1 MDYAVWTL
9 RQKQRGDVKHGVVSN
24 AFHAHIS
31 TSPEGPTHLTSAEV
45 SPGEKKTRWKR
56 QRERDAADEE
66 GTTRRS
72 ETRPTNTT
80 ALLTTH
86 VAATSAGSGP
96 SSTAASDW
104 LRRGRLFGALR
115 QSERRI
121 LDKGVWEKTL
131 SLKMWA
137 TSVYLLLTR
146 HAHAHASDFNA
157 CGTLRTSHEWGCYS
171 WNVFTQSAGDWRKKK
186 EMRASFDRLW
196 QGFVNIFGFFFLDF
210 LTSVFSIL

>member
-1 MDYAVWTL
+1 M
-9 RQKQRGDVKHGVVSN
+9 VSN

-45 SPGEKKTRWKR
+45 SPGEKKDKVKEAE
-56 QRERDAADEE
+56 RERDAADEE

-131 SLKMWA
+131 SLRM
-137 TSVYLLLTR
+137 
-146 HAHAHASDFNA
+146 
-157 CGTLRTSHEWGCYS
+157 
-171 WNVFTQSAGDWRKKK
+171 
-186 EMRASFDRLW
+186 
-196 QGFVNIFGFFFLDF
+196 
-210 LTSVFSIL
+210 